1 MENAKL
7 PAPNKGHVLLGDHAP
22 VLIYQVSPGETR
34 VLCAFRSAKPP
45 SAAKNEIYN
54 YLQKTYYQSYLKN
67 CILVLN
73 KLSRRRNLESCLIN
87 ISLLKAKSTWIDLTW
102 RLIKYEASINWGGMT
117 VGLNDAV
124 LLARLLDPKSVE
136 DLDDYDLIQEKL
148 TIFHRKRKN
157 LDAVINTLSIALYS
171 LFAADKTIEN
181 FTTWMF

>member
-1 MENAKL
+1 
-7 PAPNKGHVLLGDHAP
+7 
-22 VLIYQVSPGETR
+22 
-34 VLCAFRSAKPP
+34 
-45 SAAKNEIYN
+45 
-54 YLQKTYYQSYLKN
+54 
-67 CILVLN
+67 
-73 KLSRRRNLESCLIN
+73 
-87 ISLLKAKSTWIDLTW
+87 
-102 RLIKYEASINWGGMT
+102 MT